1 MNDDIHT
8 KLPALYARLAST
20 SWAILTG
27 RKPEEPA
34 KELTVHEVQVAANQE
49 WEHEGGS
56 VRLPEKP
63 GMNPVPKLPL

>member
-8 KLPALYARLAST
+8 KLPELYARLAST

-27 RKPEEPA
+27 GKPEAPA
-34 KELTVHEVQVAANQE
+34 KELTAHEVQAAANQE

-56 VRLPEKP
+56 VALPERTDIKA
-63 GMNPVPKLPL
+63 VPKIPL